1 MVSLKLESAESGL
14 SFMLDVRARHH
25 HFVYPN
31 AGAIAL
37 LSRFDGGNAIGLR
50 VSSKHS

>member
-14 SFMLDVRARHH
+14 SFMLDVRARGDD
-25 HFVYPN
+25 FAYPN
-31 AGAIAL
+31 ANEIAL
-37 LSRFDGGNAIGLR
+37 LSRFEGGSAIGPR